1 MRALLVSLAAGA
13 VIAAG
18 YLVPHTPT
26 AAAPP
31 RFEREAPAAAPTPRL
46 VAHEWGTFTS
56 FGGSDGVP
64 LAFTPNN
71 EDLPNFVYY
80 PTSQFT
86 KSGRLARG
94 GLVSMET
101 PVVYFYA
108 DREQKVSV
116 KVDFPR
122 GWITEWYPSASA
134 PPVYNPRQDGTGGES
149 IKWDIKLTPGE
160 AERYPVEANRNEKVN
175 HYYYARETDA
185 TPLQAEVT
193 KPVRGDEL
201 DGRVLRGGSVL
212 QREKFL
218 FYRGVGT
225 FAPPVTVKALGGDRV
240 TVVNNSGGVAR
251 GLVLVTVRGGKL
263 GFRPLPDVEPGATA
277 AAQLPQMGGTRADLV
292 AHVVEELTRTG
303 LYKKEAAAMVKT
315 WDSAWFGEEGTRLLY
330 FVPRAKTDALLP
342 IAIDPKPTE
351 LVRVLV
357 GRHDFLTPEAEATAD
372 AQLKRL
378 LAAEKERQAALKEL
392 ATLGRFSPEAQQQAA
407 KRLDGGPK

>member
-1 MRALLVSLAAGA
+1 MRAFLVSLAAGA

-18 YLVPHTPT
+18 YLVPNTSTT
-26 AAAPP
+26 AAPATPAAPV
-31 RFEREAPAAAPTPRL
+31 PAAAPAPRL

-64 LAFTPNN
+64 LSFTPNN

-80 PTSQFT
+80 PNSPYL
-86 KSGRLARG
+86 KSGRLQRG

-108 DREQKVSV
+108 EREQKVSV
-116 KVDFPR
+116 KVDFPQ
-122 GWITEWYPSASA
+122 GWITEWYPAASA
-134 PPVYNPRQDGTGGES
+134 APVSNMRGAGSES
-149 IKWDIKLTPGE
+149 IKWNVRLTPGE
-160 AERYPVEANRNEKVN
+160 AERYPVEKDRNEKVN
-175 HYYYARETDA
+175 HYYFARETDA

-193 KPVRGDEL
+193 QKLRPEEQDART
-201 DGRVLRGGSVL
+201 LRGGSIL

-240 TVVNNSGGVAR
+240 TVVNNSGGRAT
-251 GLVLVTVRGGKL
+251 GLVLVTVRAGKI
-263 GFRPLPDVEPGATA
+263 GFHPLSDIEPGASADAQMPPLGNSRTELAAHIVKSLTA
-277 AAQLPQMGGTRADLV
+277 
-292 AHVVEELTRTG
+292 EG
-303 LYKKEAAAMVKT
+303 LYEKEARAMVKT

-342 IAIDPKPTE
+342 ITIDPKPAE

-372 AQLKRL
+372 GQLKRL
-378 LAAEKERQAALKEL
+378 LAAEKEREAALKEL
-392 ATLGRFSPEAQQQAA
+392 ATLGRFSSEAQQQAA
-407 KRLDGGPK
+407 KRLDKNAQR